1 MVGFL
6 ITGHG
11 NFASG
16 IISAVDLVIG
26 RTNRLVG
33 VDFLESYSTEDLEE
47 KLLDALAELQKDYD
61 EILILSDLIGGSPYN
76 QSVMIKMKHPE
87 LDIEVI
93 SGSNFPMVIAGIF
106 EGEGMTLKEQT
117 RSMIAKGREG
127 INCFVPAP
135 SVKTINDEREDG
147 I

>member
-1 MVGFL
+1 MTGFL

-16 IISAVDLVIG
+16 IISAVELVEG

-33 VDFLESYSTEDLEE
+33 VDFLESYSTDDLEG
-47 KLLDALAELQKDYD
+47 KLLNALEELQKDYE
-61 EILILSDLIGGSPYN
+61 EILILSDLTGGSPYN
-76 QSVMIKMKHPE
+76 QSVMIKMKNPQ
-87 LDIEVI
+87 LNIEVI

-106 EGEGMTLKEQT
+106 EGEGMTLKELT
-117 RSMIAKGREG
+117 HSMIAKGRES

-135 SVKTINDEREDG
+135 SVKTTNNEREDG

>member
-16 IISAVDLVIG
+16 IISAVKLVVG
-26 RTNRLVG
+26 STNRLIG
-33 VDFLESYSTEDLEE
+33 VDFPESYSTDELAE
-47 KLLDALAELQKDYD
+47 KLLDGLAKLQKKYN
-61 EILILSDLIGGSPYN
+61 EILILTDMAGGSPYN
-76 QSVMIKMKHPE
+76 QSVMIKMENPQ
-87 LDIEVI
+87 LQMEVI

-106 EGEGMTLKEQT
+106 EGEAMTLNELT
-117 RSMIAKGREG
+117 HSLITKGRES
-127 INCFVPAP
+127 IDCFVAASPI
-135 SVKTINDEREDG
+135 KTTKNESKDG

>member
-16 IISAVDLVIG
+16 IISAVELVAG

-33 VDFLESYSTEDLEE
+33 VDFLESCSTDDLEG
-47 KLLDALAELQKDYD
+47 KLLDALEELQKDYE
-61 EILILSDLIGGSPYN
+61 EILILSDLTGGSPYN
-76 QSVMIKMKHPE
+76 QSVMIKMENPQ
-87 LDIEVI
+87 LNIEVI

-106 EGEGMTLKEQT
+106 DGEDMTLKELT
-117 RSMIAKGREG
+117 HSMIAKGRES
-127 INCFVPAP
+127 INCFVPKP
-135 SVKTINDEREDG
+135 SVKTTNNEREVG

>member
-16 IISAVDLVIG
+16 IISAVELVAG

-33 VDFLESYSTEDLEE
+33 VDFLESCSTDDLKG
-47 KLLDALAELQKDYD
+47 KLLDALEELQKDYE
-61 EILILSDLIGGSPYN
+61 EILILSDLTGGSPYN
-76 QSVMIKMKHPE
+76 QSVMIKMENPQ
-87 LDIEVI
+87 LNIEVI

-106 EGEGMTLKEQT
+106 EGEDMTLKELT
-117 RSMIAKGREG
+117 HSMIEKGRES
-127 INCFVPAP
+127 INCFVPKR
-135 SVKTINDEREDG
+135 SVKTTNNEREDG